1 MEYLFDDL
9 KGLLIGAKK
18 ECNKR
23 LKSLE
28 DMVNNI
34 ISWDYTETST
44 IEKIFD
50 ELLEIGMLCD
60 VKETY
65 EKLLNYFKNIDYDGY
80 EFYKNEY
87 ISQYESDLEESYSL

>member
-9 KGLLIGAKK
+9 KCLLIGAKK

-23 LKSLE
+23 LKSLD

-60 VKETY
+60 
-65 EKLLNYFKNIDYDGY
+65 FKNIDYDGY

>member
-65 EKLLNYFKNIDYDGY
+65 EKLLNYLFQRRDYYGKKNFKMERQKI
-80 EFYKNEY
+80 
-87 ISQYESDLEESYSL
+87 

>member
-1 MEYLFDDL
+1 MPRQYNRTNYMKVDPSQMNKADL
-9 KGLLIGAKK
+9 EKLIYNIASTVNARIDAAKK
-18 ECNKR
+18 LAKA
-23 LKSLE
+23 
-28 DMVNNI
+28 
-34 ISWDYTETST
+34 
-44 IEKIFD
+44 D

>member
-1 MEYLFDDL
+1 MKTAWEKVQIARQTQRPKAL
-9 KGLLIGAKK
+9 
-18 ECNKR
+18 
-23 LKSLE
+23 
-28 DMVNNI
+28 
-34 ISWDYTETST
+34 DY

>member
-1 MEYLFDDL
+1 MIYLFWCSKGGILMEYLFDDL
-9 KGLLIGAKK
+9 KGLLISAKK

-23 LKSLE
+23 LKSLD

-50 ELLEIGMLCD
+50 ELLGIGMFCD
-60 VKETY
+60 VLIQ
-65 EKLLNYFKNIDYDGY
+65 LLMFIKPFGV
-80 EFYKNEY
+80 
-87 ISQYESDLEESYSL
+87 L

>member
-1 MEYLFDDL
+1 MDAYE
-9 KGLLIGAKK
+9 KVEIAR
-18 ECNKR
+18 NPKR
-23 LKSLE
+23 KTSL
-28 DMVNNI
+28 
-34 ISWDYTETST
+34 DY

>member
-9 KGLLIGAKK
+9 KSLLIGAKK
-18 ECNKR
+18 ESNKR
-23 LKSLE
+23 LKSLD

-34 ISWDYTETST
+34 ISWDYTEKNT

-50 ELLEIGMLCD
+50 ELLGIGMFCD

-65 EKLLNYFKNIDYDGY
+65 EKLLNYYKNIDYEGY

-87 ISQYESDLEESYSL
+87 ISQFESDLEESYSL

>member
-1 MEYLFDDL
+1 
-9 KGLLIGAKK
+9 
-18 ECNKR
+18 
-23 LKSLE
+23 
-28 DMVNNI
+28 
-34 ISWDYTETST
+34 
-44 IEKIFD
+44 
-50 ELLEIGMLCD
+50 MLCD